1 MTDTT
6 QSTEWLKW
14 LYGPEPLGLIWIG
27 GHGDGFAGR
36 TFTNISDAV
45 QYAAHLD
52 TDAAGGVYHR
62 LTTLRAGIEKG
73 RGTAADSAYLP
84 GFAMDLDLKG
94 PGHKALN
101 NPETEQDLA
110 TLLTKAGLPEPSAW
124 VHSGGGRYPFWKLAE
139 PADLTIPGAL
149 EQAATASAALH
160 RLTIE
165 WAAELGW
172 KVDNTSDLA
181 RVYRLPGTMNR
192 KVPDA
197 PVVCE
202 VQIKSTRTYGV
213 ISLGAIVEQAPRP
226 VPADQDDRFEGTP
239 FGGASSTQLFS
250 SPWTAPADQAN
261 RYTLEQALTRVQPKL
276 TALAEAKDG
285 EINNRLL
292 AAALTLAH
300 FGEAFWTREQAEA
313 RLFEALDATVYDGR
327 TWKAGDTIR
336 RAYED
341 VATKIGPEY
350 WHAIFVPVVAP
361 APPITGRLRRA
372 LLKRSQVHELPDPVP
387 LIEGVLYRSSVVV
400 LSGKFGTYK
409 SFVAVS
415 WAASLAT
422 GVPWFGHAVPAR
434 VPVIYAAA
442 EGAYGIRRRL
452 DAWETRYGPIPDD
465 LYLIPISVRLNRPQ
479 DMIELE
485 EIIVE
490 TGAAVLIFDTLH
502 ASTPGVDENDAG
514 EMGNVLD
521 VLRTL
526 QEKHGICS
534 ILPHHTGHAG
544 ERARGSSSVEDDADV
559 TFVIKLDGE
568 DRGLSGVRTLIHRKT
583 KDEALLEPVELKLQL
598 VDGTGSGYVTTPDA
612 YERAAGAAAEAPDH
626 GQAVVI
632 SEPGEWMEG
641 FTTADATMQR
651 QILQTLL
658 DTSGEHGRTEAQVR
672 KLVAERWHH
681 GRQGRRPGALNV
693 QSFGRAWTKI
703 LVLEYA
709 SDERVVVS
717 GESGPKS
724 MIINPECLKIKTL

>member
-213 ISLGAIVEQAPRP
+213 ISLSAIVEQAPRP
-226 VPADQDDRFEGTP
+226 VPADQDDRFEGAP

-250 SPWTAPADQAN
+250 SPWVSPYEQAN

-276 TALAEAKDG
+276 TELAEAKDG

-300 FGEAFWTREQAEA
+300 FGEQFWTREQAEK
-313 RLFEALDATVYDGR
+313 RLFEALDTTVYDGR

-341 VATKIGPEY
+341 MASKVGDDY
-350 WHAIFVPVVAP
+350 WRAVFVPTVEQ
-361 APPITGRLRRA
+361 APPATGRLRRA
-372 LLKRSQVHELPDPVP
+372 MLKRSEVHGLPDPVP
-387 LIEGVLYRSSVVV
+387 LIEGVLYRNSVVV
-400 LSGKFGTYK
+400 LAGKFGTYK
-409 SFVAVS
+409 SFIAVS

-422 GVPWFGHAVPAR
+422 GVPWFGNAVPAR

-452 DAWETRYGPIPDD
+452 DAWEARYGAIPDD
-465 LYLIPISVRLNRPQ
+465 LYLIPVSVRINRPE
-479 DMIELE
+479 DMRELE

-490 TGAAVLIFDTLH
+490 TGAAALIFDTLH
-502 ASTPGVDENDAG
+502 ASTPGADENDAG
-514 EMGNVLD
+514 EMGDVFD

-526 QEKHGICS
+526 QEKYGICS
-534 ILPHHTGHAG
+534 ILPHHTGHSG
-544 ERARGSSSVEDDADV
+544 ERARGTSSIEDDADI
-559 TFVIKLDGE
+559 TFVIKLGGDGE
-568 DRGLSGVRTLIHRKT
+568 DRRPENPRTLYHRKA
-583 KDEALLEPVELKLQL
+583 KDEATQSPAELTLVL
-598 VDGTGSGYVTTPDA
+598 VDGTKSGYVTTSDA
-612 YERAAGAAAEAPDH
+612 YQRAAGEVPIVVDH
-626 GQAVVI
+626 GQVQEVGEVSAWVRTLTA
-632 SEPGEWMEG
+632 PGAEIQ
-641 FTTADATMQR
+641 QR
-651 QILQTLL
+651 ILQVLL
-658 DTSGEHGRTEAQVR
+658 DVAGGAGRTEAQVR
-672 KLVAERWHH
+672 KLVASRWHEGKT
-681 GRQGRRPGALNV
+681 GRGRGALNV
-693 QSFGRAWTKI
+693 QAFDKAWTK
-703 LVLEYA
+703 VLA
-709 SDERVVVS
+709 L
-717 GESGPKS
+717 ESGQVGRTVIAGELGEKS
-724 MIINPECLKIKTL
+724 MIINPEIMSE